1 MMLMK
6 KVVLFIIVLFVCC
19 FSFCAKAQVYAQ
31 QITPEVF
38 LEVTENG
45 YAVHFSLPP
54 YELGI
59 DDGNDYDVEYGYS
72 DTPIPCGEFTVINMD
87 ADYDVTD
94 VPGYPELP
102 FFPINL
108 VIPFS
113 DYEITFE
120 PDFIESVGVA
130 EYVDPAIGDGIIVDD
145 FSCYNHEYYENGV
158 DEEYPNGFYRNFY
171 EVSEPYWI
179 SEAMGLTLSIHPF
192 SYYPHQ
198 DRIDVL
204 YNGTFYIEFGDTEDL
219 PYVINSFEYNAQ
231 NLDIWLYFDNYND
244 MTYLPDLESRG
255 NYLIVAANRN
265 MLTALDPYVEYKL
278 NQGYNVDVVYL
289 NQHNA
294 LGNVDA
300 IVDLING
307 NNYLGYPDYVL
318 LVGSLDDIPPF
329 EGSIDVDYPY
339 TDDGYHPKVG
349 RWIISDFSSNYPT
362 LTNIINKTISTETQL
377 VNMVHW
383 AALFSGSDS
392 QSRRMENKFYKQL
405 KKICNRF
412 FDSMNMSAILHD
424 GRDPNMS
431 VSMMVNEI
439 EDSPN
444 FFIYNGH
451 GIDLYQTTA
460 IGSPY
465 NLAPSATF
473 EYNYAKLQSLNNNSP
488 YPLGFGFACRLN
500 TYNTNMCF
508 GSQWVEEENG
518 GVAFYGATVIT
529 YLSPDGCFS
538 KKIFNK
544 LKQLTNKKENF
555 PLSNWLYCSE
565 QAYYNA
571 FMSANRWKQIR
582 KYNLIGDPTLY
593 VYGLALNEEDIY
605 YSPKAE
611 NLVEVD
617 EIKAINVFDISGRL
631 ILRNTQGNISDI
643 LTNLNKGVYLVR
655 VVYES
660 GKIETIKYCN

>member
-1 MMLMK
+1 MK
-6 KVVLFIIVLFVCC
+6 KHIFIILFLCC
-19 FSFCAKAQVYAQ
+19 NFLQVNAQHIQ
-31 QITPEVF
+31 QITPEIL
-38 LEVTENG
+38 LEVEENR
-45 YAVHFSLPP
+45 YVIHFSLPA
-54 YELGI
+54 YTLNI
-59 DDGNDYDVEYGYS
+59 DDGNDYDVEYGYDS
-72 DTPIPCGEFTVINMD
+72 NPSPCGEFSVIDMD

-108 VIPFS
+108 VIPG
-113 DYEITFE
+113 DNYEITFE
-120 PDFIESVGVA
+120 PGFRESVGVDK
-130 EYVDPAIGDGIIVDD
+130 YVEPAIGDGIILNDGD
-145 FSCYNHEYYENGV
+145 CYNHEYYENGT
-158 DEEYPNGFYRNFY
+158 DNEYPYGFYRDFY

-179 SEAMGLTLSIHPF
+179 SEAQGLTLSIHPF

-204 YNGTFYIEFGDTEDL
+204 YNGTFYIEFEDFEDL
-219 PYVINSFEYNAQ
+219 PDLINSFEYNAQ

-255 NYLIVAANRN
+255 NYLIVAANEN
-265 MLTALDPYVEYKL
+265 MRTALNPYVEYKL
-278 NQGYNVDVVYL
+278 NQSYNVNVVYL

-294 LGNVDA
+294 LGNVEA
-300 IVDLING
+300 IVDIIND
-307 NNYLGYPDYVL
+307 NNLGYPDYIL
-318 LVGSLDDIPPF
+318 LIGSLDDIPPF
-329 EGSIDVDYPY
+329 EGTIDPNNPY
-339 TDDGYHPKVG
+339 TDYGYHSKAG
-349 RWIISDFSSNYPT
+349 RWIISDFSSNYTT

-405 KKICNRF
+405 KKIRNRF

-451 GIDLYQTTA
+451 GVNFNLPSFITSA

-465 NLAPSATF
+465 KLIPSAF
-473 EYNYAKLQSLNNNSP
+473 SRSEYLQIQSLDNNSP
-488 YPLGFGFACRLN
+488 YPLGFGFSCLLN
-500 TYNTNMCF
+500 RYDVNKSF
-508 GSQWVEEENG
+508 GSQWVEEEDG
-518 GVAFYGATVIT
+518 GISFYGATTIS
-529 YLSPDGCFS
+529 YLTPNGSLS
-538 KKIFNK
+538 KKMFKK
-544 LKQLTNKKENF
+544 LKQITSKKENF

-571 FMSANRWKQIR
+571 FESANRWEQIR

-605 YSPKAE
+605 YSPKAKNSIE
-611 NLVEVD
+611 ID
-617 EIKAINVFDISGRL
+617 EIKAINIFDISGRL
-631 ILRNTQGNISDI
+631 ILGNTQGNISDT
-643 LTNLNKGVYLVR
+643 LTNFNKGVYLVH